1 MKRIWLWIKNNKL
14 ATGLFA
20 AMFFLLVNSYLN
32 KLATPVLPRAGIG
45 TNLEK
50 VGSSSLSLN
59 SLTREETAPST
70 SEKRL
75 VIETSNLSLV
85 VKNVQEVSQQI
96 IKKSKELGG
105 FMVENSLTKP
115 EESPFGTIIVRVP
128 DEKTDEALDYFRSL
142 ALKISSEK
150 ILGQD
155 VTDQY
160 EDIGERLATLE
171 KTKVKF
177 EEILVK
183 AEKIND
189 ILQVQK
195 ELISLQRQIDNL
207 KGRQEYLEK
216 SAALTK
222 ITVYLSSDE
231 LALPYQPEGVF
242 RPQVIFKQAVRSFLK
257 TLRVLAGLLIWL
269 GVYLP
274 VWGGILLII
283 FIVKWLKKKRS
294 SV

>member
-32 KLATPVLPRAGIG
+32 KLATPVLPRVGIG

-50 VGSSSLSLN
+50 MGSSSLSFN

-85 VKNVQEVSQQI
+85 VKNVQEVSRQI

-115 EESPFGTIIVRVP
+115 EESPFGTVIVRVP

>member
-32 KLATPVLPRAGIG
+32 KLATPVLPRVGIG
-45 TNLEK
+45 INLEK
-50 VGSSSLSLN
+50 MGSSSLSFN

-85 VKNVQEVSQQI
+85 VKNVQEVSRQI

-115 EESPFGTIIVRVP
+115 EESPFGTVIVRVP